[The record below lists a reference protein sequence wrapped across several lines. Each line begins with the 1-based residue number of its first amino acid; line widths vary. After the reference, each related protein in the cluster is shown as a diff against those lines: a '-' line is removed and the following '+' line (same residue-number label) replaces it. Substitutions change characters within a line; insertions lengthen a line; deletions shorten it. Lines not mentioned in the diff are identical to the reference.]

1 MSTTTAFA
9 MLTSLI
15 TSFAGLFQDFL
26 DLVITNWLPLV
37 IVLSI
42 IGVVIGIFMGA
53 IYGLFRGGR
62 HR

>member
-9 MLTSLI
+9 MLTNLI
-15 TSFAGLFQDFL
+15 SSFAGLFQDFL